1 MAELRSQQ
9 VESELQP
16 QLAQAESDVRTLR
29 DMNTYISDTVVV
41 IGRSVQSFFLFHFFV
56 ITYCFVLLA
65 SLLWLLLLSLSLVYP
80 YC

>member
-16 QLAQAESDVRTLR
+16 QLAQAERDVRTLR

-41 IGRSVQSFFLFHFFV
+41 IGRLIDFFFV
-56 ITYCFVLLA
+56 FINLKKKKKFY
-65 SLLWLLLLSLSLVYP
+65 
-80 YC
+80 